1 MLMGPLHE
9 LFREEQVYSLRD
21 CPSTSML
28 HQMFYAFKLRQPS
41 PFLPLS
47 FIILHYA
54 LLSSSLSYYFTCLQ
68 IDKEDMILQRAKS
81 PPTTASRLCSL
92 HLPTHIQANCGVRY
106 STYMHACASGK
117 CKLDAVFRLRGI
129 ECDLV
134 RLSALKVSGPRKL

>member
-1 MLMGPLHE
+1 MGPLHE

-54 LLSSSLSYYFTCLQ
+54 LLSSPLSYYFTCLQ
-68 IDKEDMILQRAKS
+68 IDKEDVILQRAKS
-81 PPTTASRLCSL
+81 PPADHCIPFMQPASPHTYSGELWGKIF
-92 HLPTHIQANCGVRY
+92 HI
-106 STYMHACASGK
+106 HACM
-117 CKLDAVFRLRGI
+117 R
-129 ECDLV
+129 V
-134 RLSALKVSGPRKL
+134 REM